1 MKVLNST
8 IPIINTYDP
17 NNPSLQ
23 FTENATAAV
32 EYLKQ
37 EYFFQ
42 FNLKVWY
49 CLFSCHNSFKI
60 YQITDLVPPDILEKV
75 LSKEV
80 FLLLDNALEPFVK
93 SIDSI
98 YENLVIKQNIPA
110 SQIIFF
116 TNMHDAKQYSDNLAK
131 KLNQKT
137 IRIFWYNQFEH
148 SLKEE
153 VCHFYKTNLPI
164 TLQLKNY
171 SKKFL
176 NFNRRWRLHR
186 PFIITHLYGRNL
198 LDRGHVSFGPCDSRD
213 VWSHRWA
220 ELLYYFRNDN
230 STLEFL
236 QKHEKVKEL
245 KPLYLDTEELHINRA
260 QSTTSTNKYYED
272 TYFSVITETTYFTK
286 EWYPSVRFL
295 SEKTFKPIAMKHPF
309 ILVTVPNS
317 LEILKKLGYKT
328 FAPYIDE
335 SYDTETDD
343 AKRMSMIVDE
353 IERLCNLSDSDLNEF
368 IINVKK
374 ICDYN
379 FNNLISK
386 KKFVVEL

>member
-116 TNMHDAKQYSDNLAK
+116 TNMHDETNFVLAQGF
-131 KLNQKT
+131 L
-137 IRIFWYNQFEH
+137 II
-148 SLKEE
+148 
-153 VCHFYKTNLPI
+153 
-164 TLQLKNY
+164 KN
-171 SKKFL
+171 
-176 NFNRRWRLHR
+176 
-186 PFIITHLYGRNL
+186 
-198 LDRGHVSFGPCDSRD
+198 
-213 VWSHRWA
+213 
-220 ELLYYFRNDN
+220 
-230 STLEFL
+230 
-236 QKHEKVKEL
+236 
-245 KPLYLDTEELHINRA
+245 
-260 QSTTSTNKYYED
+260 
-272 TYFSVITETTYFTK
+272 
-286 EWYPSVRFL
+286 
-295 SEKTFKPIAMKHPF
+295 
-309 ILVTVPNS
+309 
-317 LEILKKLGYKT
+317 
-328 FAPYIDE
+328 
-335 SYDTETDD
+335 
-343 AKRMSMIVDE
+343 
-353 IERLCNLSDSDLNEF
+353 
-368 IINVKK
+368 
-374 ICDYN
+374 
-379 FNNLISK
+379 
-386 KKFVVEL
+386 